1 MSIVALWGSFRPRTL
16 LENFGAT
23 TSTTNKKNGNTKTGN
38 TEPKRPCIT
47 YLNGLKLCHS
57 HRTAIPAV
65 FVFNVSDAPTLV
77 TNQSPDTLQYFG
89 RRRYGYRLNSKRL
102 RAVDSDTDSSSLL
115 YVMAERPRHG
125 HIENTVAKRYVRRR
139 FTQRDLDEDS
149 LLFIIDPKTSATNDT
164 FTFRVEDSRGNT
176 LDDQR

>member
-1 MSIVALWGSFRPRTL
+1 M
-16 LENFGAT
+16 
-23 TSTTNKKNGNTKTGN
+23 
-38 TEPKRPCIT
+38 
-47 YLNGLKLCHS
+47 
-57 HRTAIPAV
+57 

-77 TNQSPDTLQYFG
+77 TNKSPDTLQYFG

-115 YVMAERPRHG
+115 YVMSERPRHG

-149 LLFIIDPKTSATNDT
+149 LLFIIDPKTAATNDT